1 MNDNKPNLD
10 YLSLLPAT
18 ILKYIFDIV
27 QLSKTPLVTPRVRR
41 YVQIQQEPLFH
52 QVSLKSYEQLEQLC
66 KTAERKPNLV
76 KCIVHLHVD
85 IGLEQEAGLDW
96 KSPSETKDPL
106 VPSDDQLRRTLFP
119 LLSNTLDI
127 SISGSSRLA
136 SLVLRPEVAAFS
148 LPKLA
153 HLELRSTFADF
164 DDPFNPSYYSTLSY
178 YTNLH
183 RLSLSVLRNPLDIRL
198 SSKPTPPDL
207 ELGYAIR
214 DLELSG
220 PLTTSQSSVKRL
232 LKQVGYFHSLKL
244 RDECQNSIIF
254 EFLDAVIA
262 VCSPPDI
269 YTLELYAPSLDLNSS
284 DLTRVGSLYE
294 FQHLSYLSVGGACS
308 SASSFYSILGH
319 FALEVLAFREG
330 AEVDLGQ
337 LTKLIK
343 GPERMESLETIVLD
357 TVKGKIGT
365 RIEEEGVPYKDGVEG
380 EYQTYPDWEFP
391 RWTKGFSRRGLEK
404 LWRVAERNGVQL
416 RGSAMDALE
425 VEDEYEEELEILRAY
440 ESGIESDESSMN

>member
-1 MNDNKPNLD
+1 MKCVAHLH
-10 YLSLLPAT
+10 
-18 ILKYIFDIV
+18 FDIK
-27 QLSKTPLVTPRVRR
+27 L
-41 YVQIQQEPLFH
+41 
-52 QVSLKSYEQLEQLC
+52 
-66 KTAERKPNLV
+66 
-76 KCIVHLHVD
+76 D
-85 IGLEQEAGLDW
+85 QEAGLDW
-96 KSPSETKDPL
+96 KTPSETKDPL
-106 VPSDDQLRRTLFP
+106 FPSNEQLKKTLLP
-119 LLSNTLDI
+119 LLSNILDI

-136 SLVLRPEVAAFS
+136 SLILRPEVAAFS
-148 LPKLA
+148 LPKLV
-153 HLELRSTFADF
+153 HLELRSTFADL
-164 DDPFNPSYYSTLSY
+164 DDPFHPSYYSTLSY
-178 YTNLH
+178 YTTLH
-183 RLSLSVLRNPLDIRL
+183 HLSLSVLRNPLNIRL
-198 SSKPTPPDL
+198 SSKPPPPDL
-207 ELGYAIR
+207 ELDYAIR

-269 YTLELYAPSLDLNSS
+269 YTLELYAPGLDLTSS
-284 DLTRVGSLYE
+284 DLTRAGSLCE

-308 SASSFYSILGH
+308 SASSFYSTLGH
-319 FALEVLAFREG
+319 IALEVLAFREG

-380 EYQTYPDWEFP
+380 EYQTYPNWEFP
-391 RWTKGFSRRGLEK
+391 KWTKRFSRRGLEK

-416 RGSAMDALE
+416 SGSAIDALE
-425 VEDEYEEELEILRAY
+425 VEDEYEEELEILRAF
-440 ESGIESDESSMN
+440 ESGIESD